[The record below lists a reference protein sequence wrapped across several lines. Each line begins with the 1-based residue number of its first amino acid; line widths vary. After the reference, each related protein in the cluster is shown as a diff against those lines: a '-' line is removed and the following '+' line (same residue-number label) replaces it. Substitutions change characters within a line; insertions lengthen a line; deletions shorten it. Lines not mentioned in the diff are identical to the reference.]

1 MVALSNMSA
10 QSEHSRPACP
20 VGVVLIAVVL
30 GGLLTAVNSSPAD
43 EPLSPDRR
51 RDMFRSGVTVPAETR
66 RAIDRALRFLEERQ
80 NPNGSWTDRV
90 GRKVH
95 YSYEGVVTDHVGVTA
110 LVGMAFLA
118 NGSLPNRGPYAK
130 SIRGALEY
138 VLEHTQMTGFIS
150 SRNSRMYSHA
160 FAALFLAE
168 VYGMT
173 GDSKVREKLKIAMQ
187 LIVKAQNK
195 EGGWRYLPGAQDSD
209 MSITVCQV
217 MALRAARN
225 AGVQVPK
232 VSIDRAIAYIKKSFR
247 PREGAFTYQIE
258 DNFRTGPSRASF
270 ALTACGVAA
279 LYGAGEYDAYEV
291 DRGLEYL
298 YLKRPTSGA
307 SAAVGR
313 FDYFYGQ
320 YYAVQAAFQRGGAF
334 WERWYRLLQRDF
346 LPYQRRDGSWK
357 DLVGKNYATAMAAII
372 LQMPYQYL
380 PITER

>member
-173 GDSKVREKLKIAMQ
+173 GDSKVREKLKIATQ

-232 VSIDRAIAYIKKSFR
+232 ASIDRAIAYIKKSFR
-247 PREGAFTYQIE
+247 SREGAFTYQIE

-298 YLKRPTSGA
+298 YLKRPTGGA
-307 SAAVGR
+307 SAAAGR

-320 YYAVQAAFQRGGAF
+320 CYAVQAAFQRGGAF
-334 WERWYRLLQRDF
+334 WERWYRHLQHDF
-346 LPYQRRDGSWK
+346 LPYQHPDGSWK

>member
-1 MVALSNMSA
+1 MSA

-30 GGLLTAVNSSPAD
+30 GGLLTAANSSPTD

-66 RAIDRALRFLEERQ
+66 RAIDRALKFLEERQ

-298 YLKRPTSGA
+298 YLKRPTGGA
-307 SAAVGR
+307 SAAAGR

-334 WERWYRLLQRDF
+334 WERWYRHLQHDF
-346 LPYQRRDGSWK
+346 LPYQRPDGSWK